1 MSRMINNR
9 TTMMVNPPRCTELN
23 RTEDIEKRM
32 AWNESGNGKNPWDRG
47 GNDGPPDLDKIVRD
61 WQRKFNALFGGRGGR
76 GSGGGGSDGPSGAA
90 VTALVVL
97 AVIGWVATGL
107 YRVNADERGVVL
119 RFGAYAQTTPP
130 GLRWHLPWPIETVEK
145 VPVTRINNIRQQT
158 RMLTADENIVVVD
171 LVVQYQNSDAVN
183 YLFQVQDPDGTL
195 SDVSESAIREVIG
208 NKSADFVLLEGRAEI
223 SLQTQAL
230 IQETLDEYGAGIV
243 VTQVNLQDVNF
254 PSQVEAA
261 VQDAIKAREDKARVR
276 FEAQSYANDIL
287 PKARGES
294 VRRIQD
300 AKAYKSRVVA
310 DAEGEASRF
319 EQLLTEYQKAPAV
332 TRERLYIETM
342 EEVYRASSKVLLD
355 AEGSGNLLYLPID
368 KLLEQRGFSG
378 GSSSGRSSAAGSNA
392 TSATTRAADD
402 PRVRRTR

>member
-1 MSRMINNR
+1 
-9 TTMMVNPPRCTELN
+9 
-23 RTEDIEKRM
+23 M

-61 WQRKFNALFGGRGGR
+61 WQRKFNSIFGGKGGR
-76 GSGGGGSDGPSGAA
+76 PSAGGGEGPSGAA
-90 VTALVVL
+90 L
-97 AVIGWVATGL
+97 AILAILAIIGWLATGL

-119 RFGAYAQTTPP
+119 RFGAYAMTTTP

-145 VPVTRINNIRQQT
+145 VAVTRINNIRQQT

-171 LVVQYQNSDAVN
+171 LVVQYQNTDAIK
-183 YLFQVQDPDGTL
+183 YLFEVLDPDGTL
-195 SDVSESAIREVIG
+195 GDVSESAIREVIG
-208 NKSADFVLLEGRAEI
+208 NKSADFVLLEGRAQIALE
-223 SLQTQAL
+223 TQAL

-261 VQDAIKAREDKARVR
+261 VQDAIKAREDKERLS

-300 AKAYKSRVVA
+300 AEAYKSQVIA

-319 EQLLTEYQKAPAV
+319 EQLLAEYQKAPSV
-332 TRERLYIETM
+332 TRERLYIEAI
-342 EEVYRASSKVLLD
+342 EEVFQRSSKVLLD
-355 AEGSGNLLYLPID
+355 AEGSGNLMYLPLD
-368 KLLEQRGFSG
+368 KLMDPSRSFSG
-378 GSSSGRSSAAGSNA
+378 GASGRSQMSGSAPS
-392 TSATTRAADD
+392 TSVTRPADD